1 MPRYMVERTFTVAIE
16 EMPPVGRKSKELTEG
31 EFPEITWEHSHVVVT
46 DDGTVRTYC
55 IYDAPDEDAV
65 RRHALALGSHV
76 VDVVHEIAGDVS
88 PSDYPE
94 VVSKA

>member
-46 DDGTVRTYC
+46 DHGTGRSYC
-55 IYDAPDEDAV
+55 ISDAQAQV
-65 RRHALALGSHV
+65 MVSRHAIHHGSQV
-76 VDVVHEIAGDVS
+76 VVVVIEIAGHV
-88 PSDYPE
+88 
-94 VVSKA
+94 